1 MKKTINLPQ
10 NYLDAMKEL
19 LKEDYEDYL
28 ASFEEKRLYGLR
40 INTLKISVEDF
51 LKISPFE
58 LEPIPWIEN
67 GFYFHEEDKPAKHP
81 YYFAGL
87 YYIQEPS
94 AMTPANVLPVEDGD
108 VVFDMCAA
116 PGGKTTQLGA
126 RLGGTGL
133 LVANDISA
141 GRAKTLL
148 KNVELAG
155 IRNAIEEQTQRKFED
170 DYLVAKV
177 EKLESAVRELT
188 EGDDDESAK
197 FSIEEL
203 AIILDMDVEEIRD
216 VLRLT
221 GDDK

>member
-1 MKKTINLPQ
+1 
-10 NYLDAMKEL
+10 MKEL

-108 VVFDMCAA
+108 VVLICAPHRAENQRSWVQSLTA
-116 PGGKTTQLGA
+116 P
-126 RLGGTGL
+126 
-133 LVANDISA
+133 D
-141 GRAKTLL
+141 
-148 KNVELAG
+148 
-155 IRNAIEEQTQRKFED
+155 F
-170 DYLVAKV
+170 
-177 EKLESAVRELT
+177 
-188 EGDDDESAK
+188 
-197 FSIEEL
+197 
-203 AIILDMDVEEIRD
+203 
-216 VLRLT
+216 
-221 GDDK
+221 